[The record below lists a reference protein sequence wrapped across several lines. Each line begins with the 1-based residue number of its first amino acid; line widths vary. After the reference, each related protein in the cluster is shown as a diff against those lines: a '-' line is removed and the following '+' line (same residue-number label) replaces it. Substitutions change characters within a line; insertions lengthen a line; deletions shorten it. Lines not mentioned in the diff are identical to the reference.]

1 MLDKYYIGW
10 VRFGPENHGLVVSRP
25 RKEISNAIT
34 SMTGG
39 GIPTRETDL
48 ATPHHTSSIAG
59 NNSLTL

>member
-10 VRFGPENHGLVVSRP
+10 VRSGPENNGLVVSRP

-39 GIPTRETDL
+39 GAYRPERRTWQHHATRSVL
-48 ATPHHTSSIAG
+48 
-59 NNSLTL
+59 L